1 VSLVLLLIVGTV
13 CLIELR
19 AGLGQYLSGKAL
31 QSKSEGGL
39 GVFQDLTFADA
50 KAQLSMLPTE
60 SLAKETEVERVY
72 RYHWFSMLRGL
83 IGESAPEIY
92 IVSSTSEP
100 AMATSFY
107 TSAEDQNGFNPE
119 YVQPDTGQQDGG
131 AGGPP
136 SPPPMPGA
144 PGMFPPGG
152 SGGPGGGMRGPGG
165 MGGPGGGMRGPGGM
179 GGPGGGMGGG
189 RGNGQGGGR
198 KRPPVEGEESAAPA
212 PDAPAPDAPAP
223 DAPAPD
229 APAPDAPAPDA
240 PAPDAP
246 APDAPAPDAPAPDG
260 PGGV

>member
-1 VSLVLLLIVGTV
+1 MSTRGPVPKGPKVSPARTIVSLVLLLIVGTV

-50 KAQLSMLPTE
+50 RAQLSMLPTE
-60 SLAKETEVERVY
+60 SVAKETEGERVY
-72 RYHWFSMLRGL
+72 RYQWFSMLRGL

-92 IVSSTSEP
+92 IVCSTSEP

-107 TSAEDQNGFNPE
+107 TSAEEQNGFNPD
-119 YVQPDTGQQDGG
+119 YVQPDTGHQDGG

-136 SPPPMPGA
+136 SPPPMPAA

-165 MGGPGGGMRGPGGM
+165 GM

-198 KRPPVEGEESAAPA
+198 RRPPVEGEETNAPA

-240 PAPDAP
+240 PAPAG
-246 APDAPAPDAPAPDG
+246 AAG
-260 PGGV
+260 T